1 MPALITPFDERGEVD
16 LGAHTHNMELL
27 AGRGVTGFLIAGS
40 TGEGPYLGAGERHAL
55 VERARRAVDG
65 SAYLVCG
72 VAAESVRQATAQ
84 IEEATSGGADAVLV
98 LTPTSLAR
106 GNHDAVVRF
115 FVHVADASP
124 LPVFLYSVPMV
135 TGYELP
141 VAQVEAL
148 ASHPNVIGMKD
159 SGGRPVRIQELAR
172 SITEPFIM
180 FAGAS
185 RALAGSLAAGGYGAI
200 TASANYAS
208 DLVERLVEASDVS
221 NADAE
226 QVQSVL
232 SMLVGVIEPHGIVG
246 TKAAAAARG
255 LKAGLPRL
263 PLVPLDDKATSQISD
278 LLAETFVA

>member
-40 TGEGPYLGAGERHAL
+40 TGEGPYLGSGERQAL
-55 VERARRAVDG
+55 VEQARRAVNS

-106 GNHDAVVRF
+106 GNHDAVRRF

-185 RALAGSLAAGGYGAI
+185 RALAASLAAGGYGAI

-263 PLVPLDDKATSQISD
+263 PLVALDEETTSQISN

>member
-1 MPALITPFDERGEVD
+1 M
-16 LGAHTHNMELL
+16 M
-27 AGRGVTGFLIAGS
+27 
-40 TGEGPYLGAGERHAL
+40 
-55 VERARRAVDG
+55 
-65 SAYLVCG
+65 
-72 VAAESVRQATAQ
+72 
-84 IEEATSGGADAVLV
+84 
-98 LTPTSLAR
+98 
-106 GNHDAVVRF
+106 
-115 FVHVADASP
+115 
-124 LPVFLYSVPMV
+124 

-141 VAQVEAL
+141 IAQVEAL
-148 ASHPNVIGMKD
+148 TSHPNVIGMKD

-180 FAGAS
+180 IAGAS

-208 DLVERLVEASDVS
+208 DLVERLGEASDVS

-263 PLVPLDDKATSQISD
+263 PLVPLDDEATSQISD